1 MDILLRGL
9 FSVCGQCQVAKDA
22 SNFCSEWVSVSVF
35 TLIVSS
41 RVFASKV
48 SQKKKEA
55 WLTPGLFLLSLKFW
69 LMDFSRDL
77 TRWLF
82 FNGDFWLLVVNANGS
97 IIL

>member
-1 MDILLRGL
+1 M
-9 FSVCGQCQVAKDA
+9 AKDA

-41 RVFASKV
+41 RVFGSKV

-55 WLTPGLFLLSLKFW
+55 WLTPGIFLLSLKFW

-97 IIL
+97 IILYIVCW

>member
-1 MDILLRGL
+1 MVRGL
-9 FSVCGQCQVAKDA
+9 LSVDWQCQVAKDA
-22 SNFCSEWVSVSVF
+22 SNFCSECVSVSVY
-35 TLIVSS
+35 TLSVSS

-55 WLTPGLFLLSLKFW
+55 WLMPGLFLLSLKFW

-82 FNGDFWLLVVNANGS
+82 LNGDFWLLVVNANGS